1 MQSLSQSMPI
11 EISGCFNFGNTCAF
25 RAALGRFSCG
35 SRAICV
41 EVIIDPSGNV
51 MGMGFLAVCLF
62 THGVLCVIKCAVVPE
77 SATACG
83 GTIFGEKSTVT
94 RFKKL

>member
-1 MQSLSQSMPI
+1 MQPLSQRIPI
-11 EISGCFNFGNTCAF
+11 EISGCVNCGKTCAY
-25 RAALGRFSCG
+25 RTALGRFNCG
-35 SRAICV
+35 KRAICV

-62 THGVLCVIKCAVVPE
+62 THGVVCVMKCAVVPE

-83 GTIFGEKSTVT
+83 
-94 RFKKL
+94 